1 MNGFWS
7 ARDYFAFQLT
17 FRYDNE
23 AVSLD
28 HFIVIEEDRTWD
40 VYNWLQY
47 FSPDSIRGELKQA
60 GFGTVEFTEGF
71 GVDRSDVATFGVVAG
86 A

>member
-7 ARDYFAFQLT
+7 ASDYFAFQYT
-17 FRYDNE
+17 FRYDDH

-28 HFIVIEEDRTWD
+28 RYTVIEEDRTWD
-40 VYNWLQY
+40 VYNWLQF
-47 FSPDSIRGELKQA
+47 FSPDDIRAELGQA
-60 GFGTVEFTEGF
+60 GFGNAEITDGF
-71 GVDRSDVATFGVVAG
+71 GVDSSDKATFGVVAR